1 MVKIGTRSFS
11 KPLQDIENRSAFL
24 ERLSVLLNEGYTF
37 HDGLIVLLPHH
48 TKHYIELIE
57 QVESDFKKGYG
68 TTAVLKR
75 LGFSSS
81 TLLPVIV
88 SEVDGRLADALKG
101 IAERL
106 KRSDERKKKLR
117 NLLLYPIVLF
127 AFMGILLL
135 AFRNHFLPNLQTL
148 TIARNEEAS
157 GFVYFLPIIVSK
169 IPDVMIGI
177 GTFSIFLAVVGVLMY
192 RRLSPSKKIR
202 FSLAIPIIGQFFSKM
217 KTRDFSGE
225 IGSLLHSGLPMQ
237 DALEVL
243 VEQNVDPIMS
253 EIAKDVKEQ
262 VVYGESFD
270 HAIDMTDG
278 LRKDLS
284 AYTKHGSDTGHLA
297 KELLIYSE
305 NLQEMIEEEIGK
317 WLAVLQPVLFTVLA
331 ICILSAYL
339 ALLLPVYG
347 MFDTL

>member
-1 MVKIGTRSFS
+1 MVKIRTWSIRNS
-11 KPLQDIENRSAFL
+11 LHEIENRAAFL
-24 ERLSVLLNEGYTF
+24 ERLSVLLREGYTF
-37 HDGLIVLLPHH
+37 HDGLVVLLPHH
-48 TKHYIELIE
+48 TKHYVKLIE
-57 QVESDFKKGYG
+57 QTESDFKKGHG
-68 TTAVLKR
+68 TTAVLQR

-106 KRSDERKKKLR
+106 KRTDERKKKLR

-127 AFMGILLL
+127 TFMGILLVV
-135 AFRNHFLPNLQTL
+135 FRNYFLPNLQTL
-148 TIARNEEAS
+148 AIARNEEAT
-157 GFVYFLPIIVSK
+157 GFVNLLPIIVSK
-169 IPDVMIGI
+169 IPDVMLGI
-177 GTFSIFLAVVGVLMY
+177 GAFSILIAVIGVFVFSK
-192 RRLSPSKKIR
+192 LSPTKKIR
-202 FSLAIPIIGQFFSKM
+202 FSLRIPIAGQFFSKM
-217 KTRDFSGE
+217 KTRDFAGE
-225 IGSLLHSGLPMQ
+225 IGSLLHSGLSMQ

-253 EIAKDVKEQ
+253 EIAKEVKEH

-278 LRKDLS
+278 LREDLS
-284 AYTKHGSDTGHLA
+284 AYAKHGSDTGHLA
-297 KELLIYSE
+297 KELIIYSE
-305 NLQEMIEEEIGK
+305 NLQELIEEEIGK
-317 WLAVLQPVLFTVLA
+317 WLAILQPVLFTILA